1 MQSFRI
7 NNASSV
13 DLVEEPVPVAGA
25 GEVLVRIRAASL
37 NARDRILLDQVI
49 DGGAAVGKVA
59 LSDGAGVV
67 ESVGERATRFQVGDR
82 VVNCFH
88 PMWFGGVRRGHAP
101 TYALELD
108 GWLTEF
114 LVVSEQ
120 ALLRIPDHLS
130 FEEAATLPCAG
141 VTAWSAL
148 AGVGAGDTVLVQG
161 SGGVSIFA
169 AQFAVAAG
177 ARVIATTS
185 SAEKATRFGELGVQ
199 DVVNYVDRPD
209 WGAEVRRLTGGRG
222 VDLVVEIGGAGSL
235 AQSSRA
241 LAYGGRISLIG
252 NLAPSGEEI
261 DLMQFFWNGATL
273 RSIAV
278 GSRSDF
284 EDMNRV
290 LAQHQMHPVIDR
302 VFPFSEAHAA
312 LSHFRAGARFG
323 KVVISHEPAA
333 SVHASVGR

>member
-1 MQSFRI
+1 LDVHRGQHVVKRIHESAPGRWGINQRRNAIDRPAPNPYALGMQSFRI

-49 DGGAAVGKVA
+49 DGGAAVGKIA

-88 PMWFGGVRRGHAP
+88 PMWFGGVSRGHAP

-130 FEEAATLPCAG
+130 FEEAATLPC
-141 VTAWSAL
+141 
-148 AGVGAGDTVLVQG
+148 
-161 SGGVSIFA
+161 
-169 AQFAVAAG
+169 
-177 ARVIATTS
+177 
-185 SAEKATRFGELGVQ
+185 
-199 DVVNYVDRPD
+199 
-209 WGAEVRRLTGGRG
+209 
-222 VDLVVEIGGAGSL
+222 
-235 AQSSRA
+235 
-241 LAYGGRISLIG
+241 
-252 NLAPSGEEI
+252 
-261 DLMQFFWNGATL
+261 
-273 RSIAV
+273 
-278 GSRSDF
+278 
-284 EDMNRV
+284 
-290 LAQHQMHPVIDR
+290 
-302 VFPFSEAHAA
+302 
-312 LSHFRAGARFG
+312 
-323 KVVISHEPAA
+323 
-333 SVHASVGR
+333 

>member
-7 NNASSV
+7 NNAASI
-13 DLVEEPVPVAGA
+13 DLVEEPVPVPGA

-37 NARDRILLDQVI
+37 NARDRILLDL
-49 DGGAAVGKVA
+49 GPAVGKIA
-59 LSDGAGVV
+59 LSDAAGVV

-82 VVNCFH
+82 VVNSFH
-88 PMWFGGVRRGHAP
+88 PTWFGGVRRGHAP

-114 LVVSEQ
+114 VVVAEEALV
-120 ALLRIPDHLS
+120 RIPDHLS
-130 FEEAATLPCAG
+130 FEEASTLPCAA

-169 AQFAVAAG
+169 AQFALAAG

-185 SAEKATRFGELGVQ
+185 SGEKAARFGELGVQ
-199 DVVNYVDRPD
+199 DVVNYVDTPA
-209 WGAEVRRLTGGRG
+209 WGAEVQRLTGGRG

-252 NLAPSGEEI
+252 NLAPSGEDI
-261 DLMQFFWNGATL
+261 DLMQFFWNGSTL

-284 EDMNRV
+284 EDMNRI

-302 VFPFSEAHAA
+302 VFPFSEASTA
-312 LSHFRAGARFG
+312 LSHFRSGARFG

-333 SVHASVGR
+333 SVHASAGR